1 MDSLFEGEDK
11 YVHRSAR
18 VRNVIYTQYLYEY
31 KYFNIAIAST
41 KMSLNRFIFIKR
53 IPLFH
58 LCDCIRSNNLLLL
71 LRFSISFERVPFKYF
86 QNIFGFFL
94 LRGHRAQNLYIMD
107 IIQKI
112 SLLFFFLQFLVSFS
126 PFLCINSRAKEFIR
140 EFKAEDFGIS
150 SS

>member
-11 YVHRSAR
+11 HVHRSAR

-58 LCDCIRSNNLLLL
+58 LCDCIRSNNLFLL

-112 SLLFFFLQFLVSFS
+112 SLFFFFYNFQFLF
-126 PFLCINSRAKEFIR
+126 PHFYATT
-140 EFKAEDFGIS
+140 AEPKNL
-150 SS
+150 